1 MFWRGFF
8 CAYLCT
14 AIAKIV
20 EPFNTLFKMK
30 VEKFVELAWAIIVVK
45 ALVEAVCGKKF
56 MKRISERMK
65 VLDFEAEAEV
75 WIGVF
80 NQVCPDKKLS
90 TGNNALAH
98 SQVVREESSNIFEK
112 LKSTDTFDIDTVN
125 ERMNKIMIKKI
136 KSFDEAAKRL

>member
-1 MFWRGFF
+1 
-8 CAYLCT
+8 
-14 AIAKIV
+14 
-20 EPFNTLFKMK
+20 MK

-56 MKRISERMK
+56 MKRISKRMK